1 MKLAKREN
9 NGNMSM
15 SKNPKKRRN
24 LNNNNMKYTCQIK
37 NTKKLEINKITYY
50 LINN

>member
-1 MKLAKREN
+1 MNFDEN
-9 NGNMSM
+9 RFPFESLEVLFT
-15 SKNPKKRRN
+15 KKRRN

-37 NTKKLEINKITYY
+37 NTKKLEINKTTYY